1 MLIGIGAETSSL
13 WIVQRTIALTFMAL
27 PIIASGC
34 GGEGVVDPR
43 GSRIEGTEPGDCED
57 GADND
62 ADGLFDCADPSC
74 EASPLC
80 GGGAGGASGTG
91 GAGGAGGSMLCADVD
106 CDDQNECTADA
117 CNPAD
122 GECDYTLIADGLP
135 CDFGGLPGVCTAGV
149 CEDAMLC
156 AGLDCDDGNDCTT
169 DTCDPTNGSCD
180 HTNVIDSTACDFGGL
195 PGVCTVGVCEDA
207 MLCAGVDCDDSNEC
221 TQDTCDPMDGQCDH
235 TSVTDGTS
243 CDFGGFPGVC
253 TVGVCEDAML
263 CADAVTRCN
272 DSNACTDDLCDPMDG
287 QCDHTNVT
295 DGTSCDFG
303 GFPGV
308 CTVGVCEDA
317 MLCSGVD
324 CDDGNECTQDAC
336 DPMDGQ
342 CGHADAMDGTTCD
355 FGGLPGVCTDGT
367 CEDAILCSGVDC
379 DDGNECT
386 QDACD
391 PMDGQCGH
399 ADAMDGTTCDFGGL
413 PGICTAGVCEDA
425 ILCDGVDCDDGNECT
440 VDGTCDPQD
449 GLCPTPTPVAENT
462 TCDFG
467 GLPGQCKSGVCA
479 GLCEDKICGPL
490 TCDQDCQ
497 CVDYGSCDPQ
507 SGACPTP
514 KYQPI
519 GTPCQFPNRH
529 WGICDGYGECWY

>member
-1 MLIGIGAETSSL
+1 MVHWDTKNYVCAHPDSSPTLNWEGVEMLIGIGAETSSL

-156 AGLDCDDGNDCTT
+156 AG
-169 DTCDPTNGSCD
+169 
-180 HTNVIDSTACDFGGL
+180 
-195 PGVCTVGVCEDA
+195 
-207 MLCAGVDCDDSNEC
+207 VDCDDSNEC

-235 TSVTDGTS
+235 TS
-243 CDFGGFPGVC
+243 
-253 TVGVCEDAML
+253 
-263 CADAVTRCN
+263 
-272 DSNACTDDLCDPMDG
+272 
-287 QCDHTNVT
+287 VT